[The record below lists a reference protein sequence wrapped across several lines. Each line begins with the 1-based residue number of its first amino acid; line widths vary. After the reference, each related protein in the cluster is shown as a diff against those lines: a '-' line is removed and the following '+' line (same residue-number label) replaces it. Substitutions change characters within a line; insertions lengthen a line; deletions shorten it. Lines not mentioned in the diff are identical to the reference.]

1 MRICSILG
9 LVVCVIA
16 ASLSAPAMAQDQGYR
31 LLVENGVDAI
41 AVRHV
46 VADRLGEPAAIGS
59 ISKQMLQ
66 NQEAVARVRAEAGGL
81 ETIVVGCPELIRAV
95 GGSQTGA
102 RRISTDL
109 ARVMPAETLEITRIN

>member
-1 MRICSILG
+1 MRIASIGG
-9 LVVCVIA
+9 LLICAAA
-16 ASLSAPAMAQDQGYR
+16 ASLAAPASAQDQGYR

-46 VADRLGEPAAIGS
+46 VADRLGEPAATGS

-66 NQEAVARVRAEAGGL
+66 NEDGLARVRAEAGGL
-81 ETIVVGCPELIRAV
+81 QTIVVGCPELIRAV
-95 GGSQTGA
+95 GGNQAGA

-109 ARVMPAETLEITRIN
+109 ARVMPAETLQVARID